1 MKIGNKSN
9 SELAPARRAS
19 FMALLLAALIAPT
32 AHAQVV
38 PAGDQGGVIISA
50 GAMGSGAMLQYG
62 DRKMLGI
69 TGFVV
74 VDTRRRLGLEAEG
87 RWLEFN
93 QTENVHAET
102 FSAGARY
109 HYDVNNFQP
118 YAKGLI
124 GFANFNFPYNLATG
138 KYLAITAGGGVEYK
152 LSEKLHIRIA
162 DFEYQTWPQF
172 TYGNFNT
179 ISVSTGIRVRI
190 R

>member
-138 KYLAITAGGGVEYK
+138 KYLAITAGGGVEYG
-152 LSEKLHIRIA
+152 L
-162 DFEYQTWPQF
+162 
-172 TYGNFNT
+172 
-179 ISVSTGIRVRI
+179 RVPDLAPIHLRQLQHHL
-190 R
+190 RQHGHSRSHPLGDSSSR